1 MSDIGSYIHLAIEAL
16 EKKLDD
22 EIKGVLSL
30 KPAQPMTATEL
41 RSLQASTT
49 LFMGDPKFT
58 PYRET
63 LLRAYNMVASGK
75 GQERHG
81 AGRAWNDQPIM
92 TLGRTHGVGFPLGQA
107 AKKIEESTRMDDEPA
122 VREILGA
129 IGYLCAAVQ
138 LIEEGER

>member
-1 MSDIGSYIHLAIEAL
+1 MTAKYA
-16 EKKLDD
+16 
-22 EIKGVLSL
+22 
-30 KPAQPMTATEL
+30 PMT
-41 RSLQASTT
+41 QADMLKMMDENNA
-49 LFMGDPKFT
+49 LFMGHPDFT
-58 PYRET
+58 PYRAT